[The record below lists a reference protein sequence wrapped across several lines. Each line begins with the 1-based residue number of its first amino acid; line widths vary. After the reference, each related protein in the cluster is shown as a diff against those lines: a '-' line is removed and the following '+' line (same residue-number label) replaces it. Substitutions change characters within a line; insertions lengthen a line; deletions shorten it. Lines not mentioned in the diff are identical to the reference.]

1 MNFFFKIHMLDDKQK
16 ITQLDSKNM
25 LGSLQLL
32 EKQAEQVWQEVAG
45 LELPKSYK
53 KASNIVVLGMGGS
66 ALGSEL
72 IKSLYKEELAVP
84 LEIVNHY
91 HVPNTV
97 TEDTLVLASSYS
109 GTTEEVISAA
119 QEARERK
126 AKVMVISSGGALAAW
141 AKTNNYP
148 ALVFSTN
155 NNPCGS
161 PRMGLGYSI
170 FGQLALFVKLG
181 FLTISADDLDDAL
194 QTIIICER
202 QFGADNPE
210 KNNLAKQMAVD
221 LLNKSVWYFGA
232 EHLSGNAHIAA
243 NQMNENAKRFAG
255 YFIVPEL
262 NHHLMEGMLFPES
275 NKNNIK
281 FVLME
286 SDLYDERVQ
295 KRFAITAQV
304 LVKNAIEFAPYK
316 FQAGKKLGQ
325 CCEALVLSSYVS
337 FYSAILQGIDPTAIP
352 FVDFFKAQLK
362 K

>member
-1 MNFFFKIHMLDDKQK
+1 MLLDNKQEIAK
-16 ITQLDSKNM
+16 LDSKNM
-25 LGSLQLL
+25 LGSLELL
-32 EKQAEQVWQEVAG
+32 GKQVEQVWQEVAG
-45 LELPKSYK
+45 LKLPVGYK

-72 IKSLYKEELAVP
+72 IRSLYKEELAIP

-97 TEDTLVLASSYS
+97 TKNTLVLASSYS
-109 GTTEEVISAA
+109 GTTEEVVSAA
-119 QEARERK
+119 QEARQRK
-126 AKVMVISSGGALAAW
+126 AKVMVISSGGTLAAW

-170 FGQLALFVKLG
+170 FGQLALFAKLG
-181 FLTISADDLDDAL
+181 FLKISAADLNEAL
-194 QTIIICER
+194 KTMAVCE
-202 QFGADNPE
+202 QKFGADNPE
-210 KNNLAKQMAVD
+210 KNNPAKQMAVN
-221 LLNKSVWYFGA
+221 LLHKSAWYFGA

-262 NHHLMEGMLFPES
+262 NHHLMEGMLFPEN

-286 SDLYDERVQ
+286 SELYDERVQ
-295 KRFAITAQV
+295 KRFSITAQV
-304 LVKNAIEFAPYK
+304 LDKNAIEYISYK

-325 CCEALVLSSYVS
+325 CCEALLLSSYTS